1 MAGAL
6 RLFNK
11 MPMPMPTVDNP
22 DYAVFMENVIFE
34 GRGEAFHVDGQEQP
48 FDADATQSQDGRDQY
63 GDTQFA
69 GHDEDEDDHGNSWHE
84 DDDLYCEDEEEEV
97 DISAGPLLFID
108 ELIQKAEAQK
118 RRKRILTGSYIQF
131 EDT

>member
-34 GRGEAFHVDGQEQP
+34 GRCEASHVGGHAQA
-48 FDADATQSQDGRDQY
+48 FDPDTTKARTAT
-63 GDTQFA
+63 TTMKTL
-69 GHDEDEDDHGNSWHE
+69 NSPAMMKMRTTME
-84 DDDLYCEDEEEEV
+84 
-97 DISAGPLLFID
+97 LL
-108 ELIQKAEAQK
+108 A
-118 RRKRILTGSYIQF
+118 
-131 EDT
+131 